1 MAKIHAGLPGPEMG
15 ARPPMMSAMPPGNP
29 MRGMDPRGP
38 LPPWGEHDV
47 QPETE
52 GRPSPRR
59 GWQKGVPDFLE
70 FGNCV

>member
-1 MAKIHAGLPGPEMG
+1 
-15 ARPPMMSAMPPGNP
+15 MMSAMPPDNP
-29 MRGMDPRGP
+29 MRCMDPRGP

-47 QPETE
+47 QPEIE
-52 GRPSPRR
+52 ARPSPRR